1 MVLALAFVEVDGV
14 WTEEIAWSSPL
25 VSADVPSCCC
35 EFMVGFGWESDEG
48 PRSSS
53 VFPDVLECAGNC
65 TLMAAWGDVVPL
77 ASLEVEGAQAGTG
90 SSVETPEDALL

>member
-1 MVLALAFVEVDGV
+1 MLALAFVEVDGV

-77 ASLEVEGAQAGTG
+77 ASLEVDGAQAGTG